1 MLFDQGLG
9 DIFTIR
15 VAGNCLD
22 VGSRGSLE
30 CVGVACE
37 RDAVGMHCRP
47 RNARVATLLTF
58 PSHSSWFSFSF
69 FLYSCRYAVAH
80 LGVKVVV
87 IMGHEFCGAV
97 GAAMGDTSVHPPS
110 LKLLLDGI
118 QEGLPLARL
127 SAIMDK
133 KARDREAVLTN
144 VHNQVATLMKDP
156 LVKDKVDAG
165 VLIVIGAFYSLSSGV
180 VDFVTAV

>member
-1 MLFDQGLG
+1 
-9 DIFTIR
+9 
-15 VAGNCLD
+15 
-22 VGSRGSLE
+22 
-30 CVGVACE
+30 
-37 RDAVGMHCRP
+37 
-47 RNARVATLLTF
+47 
-58 PSHSSWFSFSF
+58 
-69 FLYSCRYAVAH
+69 
-80 LGVKVVV
+80 
-87 IMGHEFCGAV
+87 MGHEFCGAV